1 MIDYSDT
8 FEVVA
13 NISVYISSPII
24 EKKKNKKKE
33 PKTDDMILKS
43 KRYNK
48 RNNINNV

>member
-24 EKKKNKKKE
+24 EKKKKNKKDPNGNDTISK
-33 PKTDDMILKS
+33 P

-48 RNNINNV
+48 RNNINNL

>member
-8 FEVVA
+8 FEIVA

-24 EKKKNKKKE
+24 EKKKKKKKE
-33 PKTDDMILKS
+33 PIADDMISKP

-48 RNNINNV
+48 KQI

>member
-13 NISVYISSPII
+13 DISVYISSPII
-24 EKKKNKKKE
+24 EKKKKNKKE
-33 PKTDDMILKS
+33 PIADDTISKP

-48 RNNINNV
+48 RNIINIL